1 MLKKFKVTSHAFI
14 LCLFGLA
21 FFKVSPVLAEDSAAF
36 VECQKIKPNG
46 MSYDLMKEKKNC
58 FRDLAR
64 ALNDNLLTHSPAAPI
79 IEPHGTPLGELEKQL
94 SDAREVHRISVE
106 RYEQSDR
113 ALRADL
119 AAANAAQEPL
129 NTRIAELE
137 KQLSDAREVHRI
149 SVERYEQSDRA
160 LRADLAAANAAQ
172 EPLNRRIANL
182 ERQLSGVSVGN
193 TPHEPINPGSVD
205 SENQIT
211 TGTPLS
217 GGEIENNAPLRGDE
231 NDTNAAHELWAQE
244 HGGRTISAGYEEVG
258 IELHFI
264 REPTRSQP
272 NRLKLYVSLEYPNS
286 NMEHCLSYGTGDC
299 HLIEIIAGVHQ
310 RLIDH
315 IRGSIDRRREEVAS
329 CEARGPGYKV
339 ALRNEL
345 YGRGNYVLQVP
356 FDTGPGQQGT
366 YNVREVGSCNR

>member
-79 IEPHGTPLGELEKQL
+79 IEPHGTPLG
-94 SDAREVHRISVE
+94 
-106 RYEQSDR
+106 
-113 ALRADL
+113 
-119 AAANAAQEPL
+119 
-129 NTRIAELE
+129 ELE

-366 YNVREVGSCNR
+366 YNVREVVSCNR